1 MSKPASDDD
10 QQRTRAE
17 LAALLQRVAA
27 QLDQYE
33 QPSEASGEGG
43 AHPDILDWGINVR
56 TAQGGDEIL
65 VELTVVLD
73 GKKGAVGSD
82 WQFSSAKKGT
92 QTWRLQRGGTL

>member
-1 MSKPASDDD
+1 MTKPASDDD

-27 QLDQYE
+27 QLDQYG
-33 QPSEASGEGG
+33 QPDEASGQGG

-56 TAQGGDEIL
+56 TAQGGAQIL

-73 GKKGAVGSD
+73 GKKDALGSG
-82 WQFSSAKKGT
+82 WRFSSAKEGT
-92 QTWRLQRGGTL
+92 QTSRLQRGGTL

>member
-10 QQRTRAE
+10 QQRSRAE

-27 QLDQYE
+27 ELDQYG
-33 QPSEASGEGG
+33 QPDEASGQGG

-56 TAQGGDEIL
+56 RAQGGSEIL

-73 GKKGAVGSD
+73 GKKGAVGSG
-82 WQFSSAKKGT
+82 WQLASAKEGT
-92 QTWRLQRGGTL
+92 HTWRRQSGGTL